1 MENIF
6 DTHAHYDDEAFN
18 EDRESVI
25 KDLKENG
32 VCNVI
37 NVGAD
42 LKSSQNSIDLSK
54 KYDFIYA
61 AVGVHPYDAT
71 NLKDDYLD
79 KLKDMCKW
87 KKVVAIGEIG
97 LDYHMEDCNK
107 EAQKKIFKE
116 QIELSKTLDLP
127 IIIHNREA
135 HEDTMNIIK
144 EYKPKG
150 VIHCFSGSKEMAK
163 EVIKLG
169 MYIGLGGVVSFK
181 NAKNAVEVAKT
192 IPIERLILETD
203 APYMAPVP
211 FRGKR
216 CDSTLIKYTAQKIAE
231 IRNMSLDE
239 LLLKTK
245 ENAKSLFSI

>member
-6 DTHAHYDDEAFN
+6 DTHAHYDDTAFDG
-18 EDRESVI
+18 DRESII
-25 KDLKENG
+25 KKLKENG

-42 LKSSQNSIDLSK
+42 LKTSQNSINLSRE
-54 KYDFIYA
+54 YDFIYA
-61 AVGVHPYDAT
+61 AVGVHPYDVQ
-71 NLKDDYLD
+71 NLEEDYLD

-97 LDYHMEDCNK
+97 LDYHMDDCNK
-107 EAQKKIFKE
+107 KAQEKIFKE
-116 QIELSKTLDLP
+116 QIELSKTLNLP

-135 HEDTMNIIK
+135 HNDTMNIIK
-144 EYKPKG
+144 EYRPKG

-169 MYIGLGGVVSFK
+169 MYIGLGGVVTFK
-181 NAKNAVEVAKT
+181 NAKNALEVAKT
-192 IPIERLILETD
+192 IPLENLVLETD

-216 CDSTLIKYTAQKIAE
+216 CDSTLIKFTAQKIAE
-231 IRNMSLDE
+231 IRNMDLDE
-239 LLLKTK
+239 LLFKTK
-245 ENAKSLFSI
+245 QNAKKLFSV